1 MNIINNKNI
10 FTLLIFIVIGIFGFF
25 SYHTFL
31 SYTDYQAKVN
41 SGKSRKYIDSIDKLI
56 DKVLME
62 RAYSAV
68 YMASEGRE
76 GYSQVEKA
84 RSEVDLSIAK
94 LKEYTA
100 GSKPSVSYSS
110 EIESVAKALKHVR
123 TKVDTLSADY
133 KNVLFNI
140 YHNEVIA
147 PLITNEKSIIADD
160 TFSGMEEYLS
170 LYLKFTELKENISL
184 EKIGIHFILNGSRK
198 MSNKDLILWDNL
210 LLNDMLP
217 DINAIKE
224 RSVIN
229 KLNALMTPEEYH
241 RLGSKERVK
250 VFYGSQTGEYRVT
263 TEEWSE
269 KMDKKLN
276 YTTVAQDILT
286 ASMKKRMQSNLAE
299 GKDIMARYGSA
310 VLFTFA
316 ILLIMLLVY
325 YNINKDKQLFEDTL
339 KDIETVL
346 STEQQKRLKALIDN
360 RKTNEIYRF
369 LTQTIRDANQ
379 AKDLFLANMSHE
391 IRTPLNGIVGFT
403 QLLKGTPLNEEQKEF
418 INVIENSSD
427 NLLTIVNDILDL
439 SKIKADKVELEHI
452 PFDPVEKFESSV
464 ESYAA
469 KAAEKDIEFGIYM
482 DPSLPGRLVG
492 DPTKVSQVVVNLI
505 SNAIKFT
512 PQNGTVAT
520 RIEKL
525 AETDTTVTVRFSVED
540 SGIGISEEQ
549 RQNIF
554 DAFTQADVSTN
565 RKYGGTGLGLAISG
579 KFVSIMGGKLDIES
593 EEEEG
598 TAFFFTLI
606 LEKPS
611 EIEERKLLDTSG
623 HKVGFVT
630 SGESTEFVT
639 RKNIEAYIT
648 AAGAAFKTYY
658 GDEIFNEER
667 SEIPD
672 ILFLDH
678 QYIQTKEEIEKYLD
692 LDAKI
697 VLLTTAEKKKL
708 IEDLQGDI
716 DRVFYKP
723 VSLSK
728 TLKSLDVISE
738 QEQQHRSSTVQ
749 DIEGEI
755 VQFEKLH
762 VLVAE
767 DNIINQKLILNILN
781 GFGIDVTLAKNGEE
795 AVNLCRE
802 KGYDLV
808 FMDIQMPVLG
818 GMEATAEIL
827 ALEKKNHRDHT
838 PIIALTANA
847 LKGDKDKYMKAGMD
861 NYLSKPLDLIQVNT
875 LIQEYFPEKIIQKN
889 AEEQTDE
896 DMILPGKSDDTL
908 GESDE
913 TGKSSE
919 ETAEISIEEEKVS
932 NISESATAANEQ
944 DNSLV
949 HTSRGK
955 QVDILLYRS
964 IPLVA
969 DLYERIL
976 KNLNYSVEKVTD
988 ENLLLDKLE
997 EGARYSFVL
1006 YDVKPFENMPCLIG
1020 DIIRNEGA
1028 IPVAFVPENLKEK
1041 EWCSE
1046 QMIAMNAGPKDIQE
1060 ALEQNQ

>member
-1 MNIINNKNI
+1 MINNKNI
-10 FTLLIFIVIGIFGFF
+10 FTLLIFIVLGVFGFF

-31 SYTDYQAKVN
+31 SYTDYQDRVN
-41 SGKSRKYIDSIDKLI
+41 SSKNLRFIDSIDKLI
-56 DKVLME
+56 DKVLTE

-84 RSEVDLSIAK
+84 RAEVALSIVK
-94 LKEYTA
+94 LKEYT
-100 GSKPSVSYSS
+100 SNNKMFVSYSS

-133 KNVLFNI
+133 KNILFNI
-140 YHNEVIA
+140 YHNEVIN
-147 PLITNEKSIIADD
+147 PLITNVKNIADD
-160 TFSGMEEYLS
+160 TFLGMKEYLS
-170 LYLKFTELKENISL
+170 LFLKFTDLKENISL
-184 EKIGIHFILNGSRK
+184 EKIGIHFILSGSRK
-198 MSNKDLILWDNL
+198 MNNKDLILWDNL
-210 LLNDMLP
+210 LLNEMLP
-217 DINAIKE
+217 DISVIKD
-224 RSVIN
+224 RSVVN

-241 RLGSKERVK
+241 RLGAKERVMML
-250 VFYGSQTGEYRVT
+250 YGSQTGEYRVT

-269 KMDKKLN
+269 KMAKKLN
-276 YTTVAQDILT
+276 YTTVAKDILT

-299 GKDIMARYGSA
+299 GKDIMVRYGSA
-310 VLFTFA
+310 VLFTFV

-346 STEQQKRLKALIDN
+346 SNEQQKRLKALIDN

-403 QLLKGTPLNEEQKEF
+403 QLLKGSPLNEEQKEF
-418 INVIENSSD
+418 INVIENSSE

-439 SKIKADKVELEHI
+439 SKIKANKVELEHI

-464 ESYAA
+464 ESYAT
-469 KAAEKDIEFGIYM
+469 KAAEKDIDFGIYM
-482 DPSLPGRLVG
+482 DPLLPSRLVG
-492 DPTKVSQVVVNLI
+492 DPTKISQVIVNLI

-512 PQNGTVAT
+512 PPKGTVAV
-520 RIEKL
+520 RVEKL
-525 AETDTTVTVRFSVED
+525 AETDTTVTVKFSVED
-540 SGIGISEEQ
+540 SGIGISEDQ
-549 RQNIF
+549 KQHIF

-598 TAFFFTLI
+598 TTFFFTLSFD
-606 LEKPS
+606 KPS
-611 EIEERKLLDTSG
+611 EMEERKLIDMRG
-623 HKVGFVT
+623 HKVGFIT
-630 SGESTEFVT
+630 SGKSTELVS
-639 RKNIEAYIT
+639 RNNIETYIT
-648 AAGAAFKTYY
+648 ATGAGFEIYY
-658 GDEIFNEER
+658 GDDVFKEDR
-667 SEIPD
+667 RDMPD
-672 ILFLDH
+672 VLFLDH
-678 QYIQTKEEIEKYLD
+678 RYIQTKEELEKYFD

-697 VLLTTAEKKKL
+697 VLMTTAEKKKL

-716 DRVFYKP
+716 DRVLYKP
-723 VSLSK
+723 ASLTK
-728 TLKSLDVISE
+728 TLKSLDVINDRD
-738 QEQQHRSSTVQ
+738 QHRVSTM
-749 DIEGEI
+749 DNKEGEI

-767 DNIINQKLILNILN
+767 DNMINQKLILNILN

-808 FMDIQMPVLG
+808 FMDIQMPVMG

-827 ALEKKNHRDHT
+827 ALEKKNRRDHT

-847 LKGDKDKYMKAGMD
+847 LKGDKDKYMNAGMD
-861 NYLSKPLDLIQVNT
+861 NYLSKPLDLIRMNT
-875 LIQEYFPEKIIQKN
+875 LIQEYFPNKIIQKS
-889 AEEQTDE
+889 AEGH
-896 DMILPGKSDDTL
+896 MILPGESYDTM
-908 GESDE
+908 GKSDE
-913 TGKSSE
+913 TGKISE
-919 ETAEISIEEEKVS
+919 ETAEVSIEEEEVS
-932 NISESATAANEQ
+932 NISDSVTVENEQ
-944 DNSLV
+944 DTSLV
-949 HTSRGK
+949 HTSRSK
-955 QVDILLYRS
+955 QADILLYRS

-969 DLYERIL
+969 DLYEMIL

-997 EGARYSFVL
+997 EGAHYSFVL
-1006 YDVKPFENMPCLIG
+1006 YDVKPFENMPCLIA

-1028 IPVAFVPENLKEK
+1028 IPVAFVPEGLKDR
-1041 EWCSE
+1041 EWCSG
-1046 QMIAMNAGPKDIQE
+1046 QIAMNAGSKEIQ
-1060 ALEQNQ
+1060 AVLEQNQ